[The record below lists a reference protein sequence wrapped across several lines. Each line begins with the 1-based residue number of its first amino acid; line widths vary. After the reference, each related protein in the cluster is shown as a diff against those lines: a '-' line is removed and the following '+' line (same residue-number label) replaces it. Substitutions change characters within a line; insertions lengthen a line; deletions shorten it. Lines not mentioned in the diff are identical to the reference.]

1 MGGAVSRR
9 YSRNESASVP
19 IASSLHFLHDAFAES
34 TRLSCEGVRAALLA
48 HGLLDAQ
55 RHMTSGALLR
65 PNDSGVGAPRAG
77 AACGVSPGQLVAG
90 KYRVQARLADGGIGV
105 VDEWSQST
113 PAERATYQQA
123 FGFETTARDYYA
135 LAGFTLDTSVVPNS
149 GMFICSPASHRRFYT
164 DLSRQWAA
172 SQFNHPRGF
181 HYEQSVFGFA
191 LQQAGLQ
198 RLLPAAWNRIW
209 PLYRSRETA
218 SPAARLRAFRRF
230 TEVYAD
236 SFLLHLVSGQDH
248 DFAYLLRDR

>member
-1 MGGAVSRR
+1 MKAAIATVVIGESYRRHYGNIFEPSVQRYASRHGYDVLLFDRPLSVPELGDVSKFNFTKLLIPVESHLQTYDRLMVLDADILVSR
-9 YSRNESASVP
+9 E
-19 IASSLHFLHDAFAES
+19 
-34 TRLSCEGVRAALLA
+34 
-48 HGLLDAQ
+48 
-55 RHMTSGALLR
+55 
-65 PNDSGVGAPRAG
+65 AP
-77 AACGVSPGQLVAG
+77 PFHTLE
-90 KYRVQARLADGGIGV
+90 LDGGIGV
-105 VDEWSQST
+105 VDEWSQPT